1 MSKALRPHAPGCVFH
16 ITARTQGK
24 QPWFTDSLKTAVQM
38 EIMEAARSSGML
50 LLAQVIMSNHFHIV
64 LRQNAQ
70 PLAYM
75 MHRVMH
81 RAALIL
87 KRAHCLEGHV
97 FGRRYWTNLCA
108 TSDYVRRAIIYTHL
122 NPCRAGLNA
131 DPAAYQWS
139 SHAHY
144 LNADADV
151 DHPVARVEGL
161 RFFAT
166 SDSCATIDQ
175 YMAHVRS
182 QLSVDAY
189 VRGEVTA
196 REVHGAPACQAGDSH
211 WDQSY
216 QAALHLAARITP
228 RQPVYDVAVR
238 LLEQLDRSC
247 SIDLLRTGVRAPKLV
262 MLRRNLVASLL
273 TAGYRGTQIARL
285 LGTSTSYVS
294 KIAISLTT

>member
-1 MSKALRPHAPGCVFH
+1 M
-16 ITARTQGK
+16 
-24 QPWFTDSLKTAVQM
+24 D
-38 EIMEAARSSGML
+38 AAKSSGML
-50 LLAQVIMSNHFHIV
+50 LLAQVVMSNHFHVV
-64 LRQNAQ
+64 LRQNSQ

-87 KRAHCLEGHV
+87 KRAHSLEGHV
-97 FGRRYWTNLCA
+97 FGRRYWSNLC
-108 TSDYVRRAIIYTHL
+108 SSSEYVRRAIIYTHL
-122 NPCRAGLNA
+122 NPCRAGLHA
-131 DPAAYQWS
+131 DPASYQWS

-144 LNADADV
+144 LNVDADE

-166 SDSCATIDQ
+166 SNTSTPVEH
-175 YMAHVRS
+175 YMEYIRS

-189 VRGEVTA
+189 LRGEF
-196 REVHGAPACQAGDSH
+196 GACDVCPFPSCQAGNAH

-216 QAALHLAARITP
+216 QAALELAKRITP

-238 LLEQLDRSC
+238 LLERLDASC
-247 SIDLLRTGVRAPKLV
+247 TLDLLRSGLRAPKL
-262 MLRRNLVASLL
+262 MLLRRNLVASLL

-285 LGTSTSYVS
+285 LGVSTSYVS
-294 KIAISLTT
+294 KIAVSLRT